1 MKLDFILPD
10 IGEGIVECEIVEWL
24 VKEGELISEDQPVC
38 DVMTDKALVQIPAV
52 HSGVVSKLYYAKG
65 DIAKVHAPLFE
76 MHLTVDT
83 TAQGADHDLTPMVP
97 GAAASAVASGSVA
110 ASGSD
115 HDLTP
120 KVSEVTNAST
130 ATGEITEDFILPDI
144 GEGIVECEIVD
155 WLVAEGDNIEED
167 QPVCDVMTDK
177 ALVQI
182 PAKYAGVVSKLYYA
196 KGDIAKVHAPL
207 FAIRRQGEAAASA
220 AASGAA
226 LGSDHDL
233 TPKVPGSAAPSG
245 SALGSDHDLTP
256 KVPANSAAAKGVKAL
271 ASPAVRRLARELSI
285 DIQLVPG
292 SGEKGRVF
300 KDDVHAFAK
309 GGAALA
315 ASTSGSG
322 TVSAYGAAAA
332 SGAGAAS
339 TSGSDHDLTPKAAS
353 NRVEPI
359 RGIKAAMARQMSESV
374 STIPHFTY
382 CEEIDLTEL
391 IALRNQL
398 KDQYAKQGVKLTM
411 MPFFMKALS
420 LAINEFPVMN
430 SQPNADCTELTY
442 FSAHNI
448 GVAVDSK
455 VGLLVPNVKGCEQ
468 KSIIDIA
475 NALSKLTDSAR
486 EGRVSPADLK
496 GGTITISNIGAI
508 GGTVATPIINK
519 PEVAIVALGKVQAL
533 PRFDANGQVVARQIM
548 QISWS
553 GDHRI
558 IDGGTIARFTNL
570 WKQYLEQPSSM
581 LVAMR

>member
-1 MKLDFILPD
+1 MKQDFILPD

-24 VKEGELISEDQPVC
+24 VKEGDVIKEDQPVC

-52 HSGVVSKLYYAKG
+52 YDGVVSKLYYAKG

-76 MHLTVDT
+76 MEVAGSTASPQAPASSTTV
-83 TAQGADHDLTPMVP
+83 
-97 GAAASAVASGSVA
+97 AAPAVA
-110 ASGSD
+110 
-115 HDLTP
+115 
-120 KVSEVTNAST
+120 VSANND
-130 ATGEITEDFILPDI
+130 ITEDFILPDI

-155 WLVAEGDNIEED
+155 WLVAEGDTIAED

-207 FAIRRQGEAAASA
+207 FAIRRQGEATATVTALGSDRDLTPKVGSTPVAS
-220 AASGAA
+220 
-226 LGSDHDL
+226 GSDHDL
-233 TPKVPGSAAPSG
+233 TPKVGS
-245 SALGSDHDLTP
+245 
-256 KVPANSAAAKGVKAL
+256 NSAAAKGTKAL
-271 ASPAVRRLARELSI
+271 ASPAVRRLARELGV
-285 DIQLVPG
+285 DLQRVPG
-292 SGEKGRVF
+292 SGDKGRVY
-300 KDDVHAFAK
+300 KEDVRAFAQ
-309 GGAALA
+309 GTAIAAVSTPA
-315 ASTSGSG
+315 AKPVAATSTAA
-322 TVSAYGAAAA
+322 VSSAE
-332 SGAGAAS
+332 
-339 TSGSDHDLTPKAAS
+339 

-359 RGIKAAMARQMSESV
+359 RGIKAAMARQMAESV
-374 STIPHFTY
+374 SSIPHFTY
-382 CEEIDLTEL
+382 CEEIDLTDL
-391 IALRNQL
+391 IALRLKL

-455 VGLLVPNVKGCEQ
+455 IGLLVPNVKGCEQ
-468 KSIIDIA
+468 KSILEIA
-475 NALSKLTDSAR
+475 AELTRLTDAAR

-533 PRFDANGQVVARQIM
+533 PRFDTNGQVVARQLM
-548 QISWS
+548 QVSWS

-581 LVAMR
+581 LLSLR

>member
-1 MKLDFILPD
+1 MKQDFILPD

-24 VKEGELISEDQPVC
+24 VKEGDVIKEDQPVC

-52 HSGVVSKLYYAKG
+52 YDGIVSKLYYAKG

-76 MHLTVDT
+76 MHLTVDNT
-83 TAQGADHDLTPMVP
+83 
-97 GAAASAVASGSVA
+97 AAASSVASSPASTVNTTDSA
-110 ASGSD
+110 ASGSAQA
-115 HDLTP
+115 LSS
-120 KVSEVTNAST
+120 KVSA
-130 ATGEITEDFILPDI
+130 ATSEITEDFILPDI

-155 WLVAEGDNIEED
+155 WLVAEGDTIAED

-207 FAIRRQGEAAASA
+207 FAIRRQGEGQSVVATAAVSEQTAATAQVSAANNPITTQASNPAQAAAASK
-220 AASGAA
+220 
-226 LGSDHDL
+226 
-233 TPKVPGSAAPSG
+233 TPA
-245 SALGSDHDLTP
+245 
-256 KVPANSAAAKGVKAL
+256 ANSAAAKGIKAL

-292 SGEKGRVF
+292 SGDKGRVF

-309 GGAALA
+309 GALASGAA
-315 ASTSGSG
+315 TSG
-322 TVSAYGAAAA
+322 AAA
-332 SGAGAAS
+332 SGSGAVSTATSTPTSSVVTAVAS
-339 TSGSDHDLTPKAAS
+339 SVAS

-359 RGIKAAMARQMSESV
+359 RGIKAVMARQMAESV

-442 FSAHNI
+442 FAAHNI

-468 KSIIDIA
+468 KSIVDIA
-475 NALSKLTDSAR
+475 NALTKLTDAAR

-570 WKQYLEQPSSM
+570 WKQYLEHPSSM
-581 LVAMR
+581 LLTMR

>member
-1 MKLDFILPD
+1 MKQDFILPD

-24 VKEGELISEDQPVC
+24 VKEGDVIKEDQPVC

-52 HSGVVSKLYYAKG
+52 YDGVVSKLYYAKG

-76 MHLTVDT
+76 MEV
-83 TAQGADHDLTPMVP
+83 AG
-97 GAAASAVASGSVA
+97 GAAAPQATTSNTTAVAAPVATVSVN
-110 ASGSD
+110 S
-115 HDLTP
+115 
-120 KVSEVTNAST
+120 
-130 ATGEITEDFILPDI
+130 EITEDFILPDI

-155 WLVAEGDNIEED
+155 WLVAEGDTIAED

-207 FAIRRQGEAAASA
+207 FAIRRQGEATATVA
-220 AASGAA
+220 AAQ
-226 LGSDHDL
+226 
-233 TPKVPGSAAPSG
+233 VAAPAVSSVN
-245 SALGSDHDLTP
+245 SAT
-256 KVPANSAAAKGVKAL
+256 VTTAARPAAGDSAAAKGSKAL
-271 ASPAVRRLARELSI
+271 ASPAVRRLARELGV
-285 DIQLVPG
+285 DLQRVPG
-292 SGEKGRVF
+292 SGDKGRVY
-300 KDDVHAFAK
+300 KEDVRAFAQ
-309 GGAALA
+309 GTPVAA
-315 ASTSGSG
+315 
-322 TVSAYGAAAA
+322 VSAPAAKPVAAA
-332 SGAGAAS
+332 SAAVVS
-339 TSGSDHDLTPKAAS
+339 SAE

-359 RGIKAAMARQMSESV
+359 RGIKAAMARQMAESV
-374 STIPHFTY
+374 SSIPHFTY
-382 CEEIDLTEL
+382 CEEIDLTDL
-391 IALRNQL
+391 IALRLQL

-455 VGLLVPNVKGCEQ
+455 IGLLVPNVKGCEQ
-468 KSIIDIA
+468 KSILEIA
-475 NALSKLTDSAR
+475 AELTRLTDAAR

-533 PRFDANGQVVARQIM
+533 PRFAANGQVVARQLM
-548 QISWS
+548 QVSWS

-581 LVAMR
+581 LLSLR

>member
-1 MKLDFILPD
+1 MKQDFILPD

-24 VKEGELISEDQPVC
+24 VKEGDVIKEDQPVC

-52 HSGVVSKLYYAKG
+52 YDGVVSKLYYAKG

-76 MHLTVDT
+76 MDV
-83 TAQGADHDLTPMVP
+83 AG
-97 GAAASAVASGSVA
+97 GAAAPQATTSNTTAVAAPVA
-110 ASGSD
+110 A
-115 HDLTP
+115 
-120 KVSEVTNAST
+120 VSANS
-130 ATGEITEDFILPDI
+130 EITEDFILPDI

-155 WLVAEGDNIEED
+155 WLVAEGDTIAED

-207 FAIRRQGEAAASA
+207 FAIRRQGEATATMAAAQVAAPAVSSVNSATVTTAARPAAS
-220 AASGAA
+220 
-226 LGSDHDL
+226 D
-233 TPKVPGSAAPSG
+233 
-245 SALGSDHDLTP
+245 
-256 KVPANSAAAKGVKAL
+256 SAAAKGSKAL
-271 ASPAVRRLARELSI
+271 ASPAVRRLARELGV
-285 DIQLVPG
+285 DLQLVPG
-292 SGEKGRVF
+292 SGDKGRVF
-300 KDDVHAFAK
+300 KEDVRAFAQ
-309 GGAALA
+309 GTPVAA
-315 ASTSGSG
+315 
-322 TVSAYGAAAA
+322 VSAPAAKPVAA
-332 SGAGAAS
+332 TS
-339 TSGSDHDLTPKAAS
+339 TAVVSSAE

-359 RGIKAAMARQMSESV
+359 RGIKAAMARQMAESV
-374 STIPHFTY
+374 SSIPHFTY
-382 CEEIDLTEL
+382 CEEIDLTDL
-391 IALRNQL
+391 IALRLQL

-455 VGLLVPNVKGCEQ
+455 IGLLVPNVKGCEQ
-468 KSIIDIA
+468 KSILEIA
-475 NALSKLTDSAR
+475 AELTRLTDAAR

-533 PRFDANGQVVARQIM
+533 PRFAGNGQVVARQLM
-548 QISWS
+548 QVSWS

-581 LVAMR
+581 LLSLR